1 MTREERR
8 AILGDDA
15 ITHIHKRVDASP
27 EPPPNVVDALRR
39 IFTRPAHAAGDA
51 APAANAA

>member
-1 MTREERR
+1 MNAQRKLSTVLI
-8 AILGDDA
+8 AALAATVLPIYA
-15 ITHIHKRVDASP
+15 